1 MNLVIFFD
9 EDREATSRPVRFALA
24 HPVLAAMVF
33 GRHDQDAP
41 SRSVAGGRLR
51 IGGKTRRETTVW
63 AVPEGWT
70 VGATASSLVRFGTDV
85 PLDPLRSCRAG
96 DGDWLVIEN
105 GRFSA
110 PVNGAV
116 LRQALEATTASVV
129 AVQARCDLMGYHERT
144 IASGDGTVVGFRRFY
159 EDSAEPVPMPKT
171 WPHRL
176 LVRAAELERVFD
188 EGIVPRDFSRLIDRW
203 RCQGV
208 ACAAIEVAGL
218 ACDLSTEAGLWQFFV
233 SQGHQCIGVPAGW
246 TLANGQG
253 GNRHGLGTARCS
265 GKVWLGPG
273 SRIGSDVVIVGPSVI
288 GDRVQVEDKAVVASS
303 IIGPGVTI
311 GRGRTVRDSLLTEAG
326 QVQVAAHPCGE
337 DPTVGSASS
346 GFRSWPWFAYAR
358 GPKRVLD
365 IVAAGMV
372 MVIFAPV
379 LPLIV
384 LAIKLDS
391 KGPIFFKDRREGRHG
406 RPFRC
411 AKFRSM
417 KVGADQIQ
425 EKLRAASDV
434 DGPQFKMADDPRIT
448 RVGHFLRETYLD
460 EIPQFLNVLA
470 GQMSVI
476 GPRPSP
482 KAENTLCPYWRYARL
497 SVRPGVTGL
506 WQVKRT
512 RQPMKDFQEW
522 IIYDTEY
529 VKNLSFWQDV
539 KICWETF
546 LKMLGKFAEQF

>member
-1 MNLVIFFD
+1 MKLIVFFD
-9 EDREATSRPVRFALA
+9 DERQAPSLPVRFTLA

-33 GRHDQDAP
+33 GRQDSDAP
-41 SRSVAGGRLR
+41 IRSVAGGRLR
-51 IGGKTRRETTVW
+51 VGGTTRSKTTVW

-70 VGATASSLVRFGTDV
+70 VGAAASSLVRFGTDV
-85 PLDPLRSCRAG
+85 PLGPLRSCRSGA
-96 DGDWLVIEN
+96 GDWLVIEN
-105 GRFSA
+105 GRFFA
-110 PVNGAV
+110 PVNEAV
-116 LRQALEATTASVV
+116 LQQALGRTAASVV
-129 AVQARCDLMGYHERT
+129 AVHARCDLMGYHERT
-144 IASGDGTVVGFRRFY
+144 IASGDGTIVGFRRFY
-159 EDSAEPVPMPKT
+159 EDSAEPVPMSKT

-176 LVRAAELERVFD
+176 LVRTAEVERVFD
-188 EGIVPRDFSRLIDRW
+188 EGVVPCDFSRLIDRW
-203 RCQGV
+203 RRQGV

-218 ACDLSTEAGLWQFFV
+218 AYDLSTEAGLWQFFV
-233 SQGHQCIGVPAGW
+233 SQGPRCDRVPPGW

-253 GNRHGLGTARCS
+253 GNHRGSGTARCS

-273 SRIGSDVVIVGPSVI
+273 VRIGSDVVIVGPSVI

-303 IIGPGVTI
+303 IVGPGVTI
-311 GRGRTVRDSLLTEAG
+311 GRGCTVRDSLLTEAG
-326 QVQVAAHPCGE
+326 QVQVTAHPCGE
-337 DPTVGSASS
+337 DPTVGSARS
-346 GFRSWPWFAYAR
+346 GFRTWPWFAYPL
-358 GPKRVLD
+358 GPKRAMDVVVATAVL
-365 IVAAGMV
+365 VV
-372 MVIFAPV
+372 FAPV

-391 KGPIFFKDRREGRHG
+391 RGPVFFKDRREGRYG

-425 EKLRAASDV
+425 EKLRAASEV

-522 IIYDTEY
+522 IIFDTDY
-529 VKNLSFWQDV
+529 VRNLSFWQDM

-546 LKMLGKFAEQF
+546 LKMIGRFAEQF